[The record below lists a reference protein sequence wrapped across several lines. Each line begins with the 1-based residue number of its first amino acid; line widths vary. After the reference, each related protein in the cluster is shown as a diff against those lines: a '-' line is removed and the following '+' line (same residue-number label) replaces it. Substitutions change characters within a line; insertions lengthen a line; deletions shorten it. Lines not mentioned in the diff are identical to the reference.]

1 MINVQENFKI
11 DLRTYGRQF
20 NIKLKV
26 NNSDFNADNLN
37 YIKPSFTTPLFK
49 TIMHQ
54 IELDS
59 KVFMSKDTKI
69 SGRIGVKV
77 NEKNYKYID
86 LNNYYVQS
94 CERQEDTNSYRV
106 LAYSKMKEAMLDYDL
121 SFEGKTTVRNYLI
134 KICERLGWNT
144 DNIPATFI
152 NSEKLVDPSL
162 HTEINYS
169 FRDALDEI
177 ATITCSFLMFKGDN
191 FYLLYLT
198 ETNETIDESYLDED
212 NVTIG
217 EKYFINS
224 LVFSRAE
231 ESDNIYRKDNTSI
244 TANGLHEYRIA
255 DCQLL
260 STNDRADYID
270 EMFNYLKTL
279 EFYIFDVQSKGILF
293 LEACDLFNFKL
304 NNTTYKVALLNDE
317 INIDDGLTE
326 NLFLE
331 KPEETETEY
340 KYADST
346 DKKINQAYILV
357 DKQNKKIIQK
367 VSSVEQSVEN
377 ITNTQNTATGKNIH
391 LEDSSDDPLVSI
403 KVKGSTTQA
412 TRSGKNLLNVTAKT
426 TTTQGLT
433 FTVNEDKSIT
443 INGTNT
449 GTGTYYFR
457 IANNFALPA
466 GDYTLSNKNPGVN
479 NNSGFI
485 FYDDGNNFPRTNIS
499 NATFTEDTTIKPYLK
514 VNAGVTV
521 NNQTVYPMIIEGT
534 YTEETIPAYEQYGAS
549 PSPDYPS
556 PIENV
561 EGKNKFNNN
570 FSDYSKPVDYYICP
584 IHVKNE
590 TSYKFNINLI
600 RTKMTGCV
608 IGIVKDGNQYSN
620 FVGLSQALNTAGIVN
635 NLSFKVDN
643 TWVSPKL
650 VIFAPNGETQFK
662 QIFENY
668 EVQLEEGT
676 VATDYVPYN
685 SLEIKDVGENL
696 FNPSNAK
703 DGYVTDNSGQIL
715 SVNIKNKNTNY
726 IKIDGGEKYFILSN
740 KLTGNWGAWYDKDK
754 KFISGISLGG
764 KNKGI
769 VTAPNNAYFINF
781 TVSYENNNPDY
792 ANNVM
797 IARSDKEIP
806 YKPYQ
811 EQKVDFPL
819 SEGQKL
825 MEGSYLASDGIHNK
839 RKQVILDGSERWV
852 VDKELTNTIRVYS
865 NEFLTKGK
873 SVNALCNYFETVSSV
888 YTINTVD
895 KEALMVINT
904 TQIAVRINKTRAKT
918 VSEFKAYLSEQ
929 YSNGTPVIVE
939 YELAAEEIVPYTTEQ
954 QEAWDK
960 IEQLHTYKNVT
971 NIFSD
976 TELDIVY
983 VRDNGLSDMYETK
996 QNASKNY
1003 TKTSTEIQQLDD
1015 SIKRTISQIGDRSQ
1029 KITTVTEDI
1038 DGIKNEVSNIQDLT
1052 QTTNGTK
1059 TIVLS
1064 NCVKGNLLKLQIK
1077 GNNTVFKYLYPSDDL
1092 YPSDNL
1098 LPMGDSRILVNGTV
1112 YELGIT
1118 DVLRKNGEVYDEFI
1132 LEKGQA
1138 KVIRRIN
1145 TDGTVKTEEMTED
1158 LGKLSISLNEGTN
1171 TIKILNYTAE
1181 ITAKYAIK
1189 NDYTDIFATKVE
1201 MNSSIEQTAEGINLE
1216 VRKKV
1221 DENEVISKINQSA
1234 EAVTIDASK
1243 ININGTVSANGNF
1256 KVNTNGNMECNNGK
1270 FNEGEI
1276 ICKDNGLSAYEGK
1289 IRIEGNTFITGLYSE
1304 GLVIRKVGS
1313 STHSISNPCIFI
1325 SMYDGEPR
1333 LEFVSSTGQ
1342 ADFNVSP
1349 RQFYFQA
1356 EDNKV
1361 FSIHNSQMDIID
1373 IPNIYAQNSTIHCL
1387 TLNQTSKAESKKNF
1401 EKFTLEEAK
1410 KILNNT
1416 DIYKYNLKIQDDK
1429 DKKHIGFVIGDDYN
1443 YSEEITSEKN
1453 DGANIY
1459 SMTSVLYPIVKEQQ
1473 KQIEEFQQRFK
1484 KLEGGQ
1490 DK

>member
-59 KVFMSKDTKI
+59 KVFMPKDTKI

-152 NSEKLVDPSL
+152 NSEKLVNPSL
-162 HTEINYS
+162 HTGIKYS

-304 NNTTYKVALLNDE
+304 NNITYKVALLNDE
-317 INIDDGLTE
+317 INIDDGLKE
-326 NLFLE
+326 NLFLD

-391 LEDSSDDPLVSI
+391 LEDSSDEPLVSI
-403 KVKGSTTQA
+403 KVKGETNQV
-412 TRSGKNLLNVTAKT
+412 TRSGKNLLDNTAT
-426 TTTQGLT
+426 TKISNGIT
-433 FTVNEDKSIT
+433 FTVNSDGTVLVDGTNDTSANSSLIINRYDLSPGTYILNGCPSGGAINTYRLVIQETGSYSILGSIDIGNGSGEFTIDTTTNVQIAIFIQKGLT
-443 INGTNT
+443 INKLLFKPMLRKAT
-449 GTGTYYFR
+449 
-457 IANNFALPA
+457 IA
-466 GDYTLSNKNPGVN
+466 
-479 NNSGFI
+479 
-485 FYDDGNNFPRTNIS
+485 DDT
-499 NATFTEDTTIKPYLK
+499 
-514 VNAGVTV
+514 
-521 NNQTVYPMIIEGT
+521 
-534 YTEETIPAYEQYGAS
+534 YEQYGAS
-549 PSPDYPS
+549 PSPDYLS

-650 VIFAPNGETQFK
+650 IIFAPNGETQFK

-685 SLEIKDVGENL
+685 SLEIKDIGENL
-696 FNPSNAK
+696 LNATAK
-703 DGYVTDNSGQIL
+703 TTTAQGITFK
-715 SVNIKNKNTNY
+715 VNADKSITINGTNT
-726 IKIDGGEKYFILSN
+726 GTGTYFFRIANNFVLPAGDYTLSN
-740 KLTGNWGAWYDKDK
+740 KNANASARGFLFYDD
-754 KFISGISLGG
+754 
-764 KNKGI
+764 
-769 VTAPNNAYFINF
+769 
-781 TVSYENNNPDY
+781 ENNFPRKNISNATFTKDTTIKPYIRID
-792 ANNVM
+792 AGTTINNQTIYPM
-797 IARSDKEIP
+797 IIKGTYTEETIP
-806 YKPYQ
+806 EYKPYQ
-811 EQKVDFPL
+811 EQKVTFPL
-819 SEGQKL
+819 GNQKL
-825 MEGSYLASDGIHNK
+825 MEDSYLASDGIYYK
-839 RKQVILDGSERWV
+839 RKQVVFDGSDDEGWTSYSTKNGLAYRIPILNIKQIISTTIIADLYCDYYTRTSQ
-852 VDKELTNTIRVYS
+852 DKIYDEKIDYGICQRANQSQIIIRNKDILTLAEWKAWLS
-865 NEFLTKGK
+865 N
-873 SVNALCNYFETVSSV
+873 N
-888 YTINTVD
+888 
-895 KEALMVINT
+895 
-904 TQIAVRINKTRAKT
+904 
-918 VSEFKAYLSEQ
+918 
-929 YSNGTPVIVE
+929 PVTVE
-939 YELAAEEIVPYTTEQ
+939 YELSEEKIVPYTEAQ

-1029 KITTVTEDI
+1029 KTTTITEDI
-1038 DGIKNEVSNIQDLT
+1038 DGINSKVKNFQDLT
-1052 QTTNGTK
+1052 QTTSGTK

-1064 NCVKGNLLKLQIK
+1064 NCAKGDLLSLRIK
-1077 GNNTVFKYLYPSDDL
+1077 GNNTVFEYLYPSSNL
-1092 YPSDNL
+1092 YPANNL
-1098 LPMGDSRILVNGTV
+1098 LPMGDSRISVNETV

-1118 DVLRKNGEVYDEFI
+1118 DVLRKNGEVYDEFV
-1132 LEKGQA
+1132 LENGQA
-1138 KVIRRIN
+1138 KIIRRIN
-1145 TDGTVKTEEMTED
+1145 TDGTVKAKETTED

-1171 TIKILNYTAE
+1171 TIKIINYTAE

-1189 NDYTDIFATKVE
+1189 SDYTDIFATKVE
-1201 MNSSIEQTAEGINLE
+1201 MSSSIEQTAEGINQV

-1221 DENEVISKINQSA
+1221 DENEIISKINQTA
-1234 EAVTIDASK
+1234 EDLTIDANR

-1256 KVNTNGNMECNNGK
+1256 KVDTNGNMECVNAKINVQGGENTGDSSGLNLKVTNPNDNYNYSGLAPDFFIVRNGK
-1270 FNEGEI
+1270 GNYVNSEI
-1276 ICKDNGLSAYEGK
+1276 NKFGTSLQLMDSWENYITMRAKSGSAG
-1289 IRIEGNTFITGLYSE
+1289 TSWHTSD
-1304 GLVIRKVGS
+1304 S
-1313 STHSISNPCIFI
+1313 STS
-1325 SMYDGEPR
+1325 
-1333 LEFVSSTGQ
+1333 VSSTGITT
-1342 ADFNVSP
+1342 P
-1349 RQFYFQA
+1349 
-1356 EDNKV
+1356 
-1361 FSIHNSQMDIID
+1361 
-1373 IPNIYAQNSTIHCL
+1373 TL
-1387 TLNQTSKAESKKNF
+1387 TQTSKAESKKNF

-1410 KILNNT
+1410 EILNNT
-1416 DIYKYNLKIQDDK
+1416 DIYKYNLKSQGDK
-1429 DKKHIGFVIGDDYN
+1429 DKKHIGFVIGKDYN
-1443 YSEEITSEKN
+1443 YSEKITSEKN

-1459 SMTSVLYPIVKEQQ
+1459 SMTSVLYTIVQEQQ
-1473 KQIEEFQQRFK
+1473 KQIEELQQRVE